1 MRSFASVIGIVA
13 IFAGMVL
20 PHEITFAADKATDKP
35 DRTVFVDLDGDGFDD
50 NAAPPDQ
57 NIDANKPTPGAPKAV
72 VDSTVSNGNFFDFD
86 RSLLPQKELFLNN
99 SSAFAAV
106 KQRVVCGLQHRGGFG
121 SGSDFGNGNDVSSG
135 AVIGGVCVG
144 GVCH

>member
-1 MRSFASVIGIVA
+1 MRNLASLIGSVA
-13 IFAGMVL
+13 IFASIVL
-20 PHEITFAADKATDKP
+20 AHGSVFGADKATHKPDKP
-35 DRTVFVDLDGDGFDD
+35 VFVDLDGDGFDD
-50 NAAPPDQ
+50 NAAAPDQ
-57 NIDANKPTPGAPKAV
+57 SATDKPKLDTQNGV
-72 VDSTVSNGNFFDFD
+72 VDSTVASGGFFDFSG
-86 RSLLPQKELFLNN
+86 SLPPKKQLFLNN

-121 SGSDFGNGNDVSSG
+121 SGSDFGNSNDVSSG